1 MDKAAL
7 RAQIREKKRAMRPE
21 EVRQRS
27 AALAERLFAHPAWKE
42 AEAVYTY
49 LSYNQEVCTEPI
61 IRRALLEGKRIA
73 APRVIG
79 NEIRF
84 FLLTSLEDA
93 APGYRGIPEPID
105 AAVPADDLHALVL
118 APGLAFTKDGR
129 RLGYGGGFYDRFFA
143 SEPEHFVLALCFDFQ
158 IVDSLPVEPH
168 DRLVDAV
175 VTEEV

>member
-21 EVRQRS
+21 EVRERS

-42 AEAVYTY
+42 AKAVYTY

-61 IRRALLEGKRIA
+61 IRRAFLEGKCVA
-73 APRVIG
+73 APRVVG

-84 FLLTSLEDA
+84 FRLSSPDDTV
-93 APGYRGIPEPID
+93 PGYRGIPEPVQT
-105 AAVPADDLHALVL
+105 ALPADDPHALVL
-118 APGLAFTKDGR
+118 APGLAFTKEGR

-175 VTEEV
+175 MTEEE